1 MATTADAI
9 FDSVLALMFAEASDK
24 PDYQVNFIS
33 QLNMK
38 LAETFEINNALRRRR
53 DLAEF
58 PEPPI
63 ITALTDEVDYEF
75 EITRS
80 MLPLG
85 IAGDLY
91 VDDDETGISN
101 DYRERYQWLLNNKL
115 SVARFECV
123 KKNDSLCEFDDWYGY
138 GIEIPTRLSQL
149 INDVGFITSAPV
161 ESVNGKVGVV
171 LLTAANVGALPA
183 NTFIPVKV
191 SELANDSGYQTA
203 ADVATA
209 ISGKQD
215 TLVAGTNITIVG
227 NVISATGGGGGGA
240 VDSVNGY
247 TGVVV
252 LTAADVGALPDS
264 TVIPTDTSDLTN
276 GAGYITSAD
285 IPANVSAFTNDAGYI
300 TAAGAPV
307 QSVNGQTGSV
317 SLSIPT
323 KVSDLNND
331 SGYQTAGDVSTAISG
346 KQDTLTAGTG
356 ISIVSNVISATGGGG
371 GGAVDSVNGYTG
383 TVVLT
388 AADVGALPDTTP
400 IPANTSDLNNDS
412 GFITSA
418 ALPTKV
424 SDLTNDAGYI
434 TSAAI
439 PTDVSDFTND
449 AGYITSAD
457 IPTNV
462 SAFVNDAGYL
472 TSAPVTSV
480 NGYTGAVVLTA
491 SDVSALPSSTVI
503 PTDTGDLTNG
513 AGFITAA
520 GAPVTSVNGQTG
532 AVTISIPANVSDLN
546 NDSGYQTASDVST
559 AIAGQ
564 TKETWSLIQ
573 ADGTAVAKTVV
584 LG

>member
-63 ITALTDEVDYEF
+63 ITALSDEVDYEF

-252 LTAADVGALPDS
+252 LTAADVGALPD
-264 TVIPTDTSDLTN
+264 
-276 GAGYITSAD
+276 
-285 IPANVSAFTNDAGYI
+285 
-300 TAAGAPV
+300 
-307 QSVNGQTGSV
+307 
-317 SLSIPT
+317 
-323 KVSDLNND
+323 
-331 SGYQTAGDVSTAISG
+331 
-346 KQDTLTAGTG
+346 
-356 ISIVSNVISATGGGG
+356 
-371 GGAVDSVNGYTG
+371 
-383 TVVLT
+383 
-388 AADVGALPDTTP
+388 TTP
-400 IPANTSDLNNDS
+400 IPTNTSDLNNDS

-480 NGYTGAVVLTA
+480 NGQTGAVVLTA

>member
-63 ITALTDEVDYEF
+63 ITALSDEVDYEF

-183 NTFIPVKV
+183 NTFIPTKV
-191 SELANDSGYQTA
+191 SDLANDSGYQTA

-227 NVISATGGGGGGA
+227 NVISATGGGGGGGA

-300 TAAGAPV
+300 TSADIPTDVSDFTNDAGYITSADIPTDVSDFTNDAGYITSADIPTNVSDFTNDAGYITAAGAPV
-307 QSVNGQTGSV
+307 QSVNGQTGTV
-317 SLSIPT
+317 VLSIPT
-323 KVSDLNND
+323 KVSDLSND

-388 AADVGALPDTTP
+388 AADVGPCQTLRRYRQ
-400 IPANTSDLNNDS
+400 IH
-412 GFITSA
+412 
-418 ALPTKV
+418 
-424 SDLTNDAGYI
+424 LT
-434 TSAAI
+434 
-439 PTDVSDFTND
+439 
-449 AGYITSAD
+449 
-457 IPTNV
+457 
-462 SAFVNDAGYL
+462 
-472 TSAPVTSV
+472 
-480 NGYTGAVVLTA
+480 
-491 SDVSALPSSTVI
+491 
-503 PTDTGDLTNG
+503 
-513 AGFITAA
+513 
-520 GAPVTSVNGQTG
+520 
-532 AVTISIPANVSDLN
+532 
-546 NDSGYQTASDVST
+546 
-559 AIAGQ
+559 
-564 TKETWSLIQ
+564 
-573 ADGTAVAKTVV
+573 
-584 LG
+584 

>member
-138 GIEIPTRLSQL
+138 GVEIPTRLSQL

-215 TLVAGTNITIVG
+215 TLIAGTNITIVG
-227 NVISATGGGGGGA
+227 
-240 VDSVNGY
+240 
-247 TGVVV
+247 
-252 LTAADVGALPDS
+252 
-264 TVIPTDTSDLTN
+264 
-276 GAGYITSAD
+276 
-285 IPANVSAFTNDAGYI
+285 
-300 TAAGAPV
+300 
-307 QSVNGQTGSV
+307 
-317 SLSIPT
+317 
-323 KVSDLNND
+323 
-331 SGYQTAGDVSTAISG
+331 
-346 KQDTLTAGTG
+346 
-356 ISIVSNVISATGGGG
+356 NVISATGGGG

-424 SDLTNDAGYI
+424 SDL
-434 TSAAI
+434 
-439 PTDVSDFTND
+439 TND

-559 AIAGQ
+559 AISGQ